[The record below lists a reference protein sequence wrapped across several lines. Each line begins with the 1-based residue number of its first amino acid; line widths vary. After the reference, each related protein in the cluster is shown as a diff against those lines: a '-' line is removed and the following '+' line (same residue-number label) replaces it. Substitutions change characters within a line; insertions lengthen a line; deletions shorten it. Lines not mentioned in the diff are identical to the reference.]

1 MIKTSVHDSAVASA
15 NGARRP
21 NANVLQGLRILV
33 VDDEPDSRELVA
45 TILQRWGGQV
55 RCSQSAA
62 DALRM
67 FKEWEP
73 DLLISDL
80 AMPEEDGF
88 TLLRKVRKLKSKRAK
103 QIPAVAL
110 SAYASDEDRSIALAQ
125 GFQMHLP
132 KPIEPDN
139 LVLSIAAALGR
150 ETGPNGAPAGVATAG
165 GSDN

>member
-1 MIKTSVHDSAVASA
+1 VHDSSVTSIS
-15 NGARRP
+15 GAPRP
-21 NANVLQGLRILV
+21 NENVLHGLRILV

-45 TILQRWGGQV
+45 TILKRWGGQV

-62 DALRM
+62 DALVA
-67 FKEWEP
+67 FKEWDP

-88 TLLRKVRKLKSKRAK
+88 TLLRKLRKLRSKRAK

-132 KPIEPDN
+132 KPIEPHN
-139 LVLSIAAALGR
+139 LVSSIAAALGR
-150 ETGPNGAPAGVATAG
+150 EAVANGAPAAAATG
-165 GSDN
+165 NGKDS

>member
-1 MIKTSVHDSAVASA
+1 MD
-15 NGARRP
+15 
-21 NANVLQGLRILV
+21 VLRGLRILV

-45 TILQRWGGQV
+45 TILKRWGGQV

-62 DALRM
+62 DALQA

-88 TLLRKVRKLKSKRAK
+88 SLLKKLRKLRSKRAK

-110 SAYASDEDRSIALAQ
+110 SAYASDEDRSISLAH

-139 LVLSIAAALGR
+139 LVSSVAAALGR
-150 ETGPNGAPAGVATAG
+150 ETMPAAKSETNNGR
-165 GSDN
+165 DK